1 MTKLWNNGQRCKN
14 VTCDKKSKWIGI
26 NWPGSMNTLKGKGR
40 KASLITNKGKTSIR
54 YATIKQDYHCRPFR
68 SKARKPTF
76 YISSWTSEHETH
88 ACRKSFQDLK
98 FQSSSRRFFAFGVSG
113 SGEFPNEVTSEN
125 KRCKVWIRAK
135 LRLQKSKPWEW
146 DGGMRKRKKKKSIWG
161 MYVLWFLD
169 SSNQLD
175 LGSSVRWKI
184 LIEDHGL
191 LGNLSILR

>member
-146 DGGMRKRKKKKSIWG
+146 DGGMRKKKKINMGNVRTLIFGFFKST
-161 MYVLWFLD
+161 WFGVFGKMED
-169 SSNQLD
+169 SYSRSWFTWQSVN
-175 LGSSVRWKI
+175 SS
-184 LIEDHGL
+184 
-191 LGNLSILR
+191 LR